1 MNPYMSIY
9 RVKGIGVLGGALS
22 YKEAQNE
29 STVKLA
35 SDLTALTMSL
45 TALAMSLWAV
55 WKVAKLAPVA
65 PPRERFLQTLNRLK
79 RNQKA
84 LDEFIDD
91 YDRTGDLYLVS
102 AINRQLDTMGWLYS
116 ELSDYAYMLDVKP
129 EHRHL
134 VVSFADACDD
144 MTTLIARARF
154 VFDLSLVKKIGIE
167 ELAKY
172 SPRLPIIELATDEGA
187 KLHFDTLVKV
197 KNKVEAA
204 TKRKIALR
212 SADYRSFTVIDLARD
227 IAEISRALIEFA
239 QSEIEPLIHA

>member
-1 MNPYMSIY
+1 
-9 RVKGIGVLGGALS
+9 LS
-22 YKEAQNE
+22 YKEAQDE

-35 SDLTALTMSL
+35 SDLTALAMSL

-55 WKVAKLAPVA
+55 WKVAKLAPVVS
-65 PPRERFLQTLNRLK
+65 PRERFLQTLNRLK

-91 YDRTGDLYLVS
+91 YERTGDLYLVS
-102 AINRQLDTMGWLYS
+102 AINRQLDTMGRLYS
-116 ELSDYAYMLDVKP
+116 ELSDYAYMLDVEP
-129 EHRHL
+129 EHRPL

-144 MTTLIARARF
+144 MTTLIARARL

-172 SPRLPIIELATDEGA
+172 SPRLPIIELATEEGA

-197 KNKVEAA
+197 KDKVEAT

-239 QSEIEPLIHA
+239 QSEIESLIHA